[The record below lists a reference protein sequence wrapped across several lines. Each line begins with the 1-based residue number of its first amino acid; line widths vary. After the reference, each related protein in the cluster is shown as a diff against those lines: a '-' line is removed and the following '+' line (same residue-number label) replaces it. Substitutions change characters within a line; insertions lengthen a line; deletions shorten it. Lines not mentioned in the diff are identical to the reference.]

1 LSIILSGSFSTKSN
15 NNKEKDKD
23 KEPDAI
29 PKKEVPAYK
38 YSAKG
43 TSTLHEA
50 IILQGQPCFVTWY
63 PDYGTN
69 NENIK
74 IVPLIEEATR
84 IIRPPSAEHIRLT
97 TLPMKKS

>member
-1 LSIILSGSFSTKSN
+1 MQSQRKKCPLTNIRPRVQALYTRLSYF
-15 NNKEKDKD
+15 KDK
-23 KEPDAI
+23 
-29 PKKEVPAYK
+29 
-38 YSAKG
+38 
-43 TSTLHEA
+43 
-50 IILQGQPCFVTWY
+50 PCFVTWY

-74 IVPLIEEATR
+74 IVPLIEETTR

>member
-1 LSIILSGSFSTKSN
+1 MISPKT
-15 NNKEKDKD
+15 
-23 KEPDAI
+23 DAI

-74 IVPLIEEATR
+74 IVPLIEETTR